1 MIDPIGT
8 KAASA
13 GDLRTDSVKAD
24 VAIAKVAQIAQ
35 AKAQP
40 STAQAVTLGASAA
53 ARSLAAAP
61 PVDHDRV
68 AQIRKAVQEG
78 RFPLYPATVADR
90 LIAFEQGWRTQ

>member
-8 KAASA
+8 KVA
-13 GDLRTDSVKAD
+13 GATDLRSESVKAD
-24 VAIAKVAQIAQ
+24 AAVAKVAEVAR
-35 AKAQP
+35 AQP
-40 STAQAVTLGASAA
+40 APAQAVTLGASAA

-61 PVDHDRV
+61 PVDHERV

-90 LIAFEQGWRTQ
+90 LIAFEQGWRTQS

>member
-13 GDLRTDSVKAD
+13 GDLRIEGVKAD
-24 VAIAKVAQIAQ
+24 AAVAKVAEIAQ

-40 STAQAVTLGASAA
+40 SSAKTVTLGASAA
-53 ARSLAAAP
+53 ARTLAASP
-61 PVDHDRV
+61 PVDHERV